1 MTEKSKTI
9 LLALVTGSS
18 GSSAQFAGKKIL
30 GWNIL
35 LICWV
40 LLPGITWGLRE
51 YTSLNDAMCLF
62 FLSLSLVLSHVI
74 LVVYHARTQAP
85 EQTVEL
91 IKSRTGR
98 VALSIILASLLG
110 WASWNWIISERE
122 IDTSKATPAKNMTS
136 LAYSQGFLDDED
148 TFRKEHDRQVIRLS
162 GKVVAIGEDFTEGM
176 YIALEGVAG
185 SAADVNCY
193 FLPERQSDIANIA
206 SGQTVTVTGVANGR
220 FLKNCYLN
228 KDSN

>member
-9 LLALVTGSS
+9 LLAIVTGSS
-18 GSSAQFAGKKIL
+18 GSSAQFAGKKAL

-40 LLPGITWGLRE
+40 LLPGITWALLE
-51 YTSLNDAMCLF
+51 YTSLNESMCLF
-62 FLSLSLVLSHVI
+62 FLSLSIVISHFI
-74 LVVYHARTQAP
+74 LAVYHARSKAP
-85 EQTVEL
+85 EQTIEL

-98 VALSIILASLLG
+98 VAISILLATLLA
-110 WASWNWIISERE
+110 WASWNWVLSEKE
-122 IDTSKATPAKNMTS
+122 IDTSKATPAMNMTS
-136 LAYSQGFLDDED
+136 LDYSQGFLDDED
-148 TFRKEHDRQVIRLS
+148 AFRKIHDKQVIRLS
-162 GKVVAIGEDFTEGM
+162 GKVIAIGEDFTEGM
-176 YIALEGVAG
+176 YIALEGVPG

-193 FLPERQSDIANIA
+193 FMPERQADITNIA
-206 SGQTVTVTGVANGR
+206 SGQTVTVTGVAYGR